1 LNSTIDD
8 PFPQALVLLDL
19 ATGSP
24 LLYLVNGLIL
34 LILLML
40 SAMVSGSE
48 VAFFSLPAPQIAEFR
63 NSSATSEKRIY
74 DLIKHPNL
82 LLATILILNN
92 LINVAFVTLSTYLS
106 WSIAGTRDVEGV
118 VILALTVLVTMAI
131 VFFGEVVPK
140 VYANQN
146 NVLFA
151 RFTAPGLILAQNILR
166 PLSVV
171 LISLSNIIEKRM
183 EKKGYQVSMDELN
196 QALEMTT
203 KNETTE
209 EEKDILKGIVN
220 FGTIT
225 VKQIMKSRL
234 DVTAFDIKI
243 DFHELMDRINKC
255 GYSRLPIY
263 NETIDKIEG
272 VLYIKDLLP
281 FIDQDEKFEWQK
293 LLRPGFFVPES
304 KKINDLLKNFQDK
317 RVHLAI
323 VVDEYGG
330 TSGLIT
336 MEDVIEEIVGEIN
349 DEFDDE
355 DIAYNKLDENTFVF
369 EGKTSLN
376 DFCKIIGEDTQIFE
390 DVKGESESLG
400 GLILEL
406 NTKLPRAGE
415 KIYFDKYVFTIVSVD
430 AKRIKRVRV
439 LTSASRLNENAKS
452 K

>member
-1 LNSTIDD
+1 MNSTIDD